1 MPNGYLKGQDI
12 ERNGHQPTVN
22 QTQAPATK
30 HVQTNGYAAETY
42 KTAPT
47 SSLTGGESGQDLAGS
62 VSSAPPPLVYSGP
75 WQYPQIDHT
84 DPEAGYQT
92 TSTHHGPVY
101 GGNTVDYHEDVP
113 PLPHMSPSML
123 GPGNYIRYQQH
134 VSDQHA
140 DALLQLSGWEDSNA
154 ATLWPNTIMIMPH
167 LQQPQQPQQQQYEQ
181 QQQ

>member
-1 MPNGYLKGQDI
+1 MPNGYLDI
-12 ERNGHQPTVN
+12 ERNGLQPTVN

-42 KTAPT
+42 KTAPP
-47 SSLTGGESGQDLAGS
+47 SSLTGGESGQGLAGS
-62 VSSAPPPLVYSGP
+62 VSSAPPPPVYSGP

-84 DPEAGYQT
+84 GPEAGYQA

-101 GGNTVDYHEDVP
+101 GGSTVDYHEDVP
-113 PLPHMSPSML
+113 QLPHMSPSML

-140 DALLQLSGWEDSNA
+140 DTLLQLSVWDDSNA
-154 ATLWPNTIMIMPH
+154 ATLWPNTMIMPH
-167 LQQPQQPQQQQYEQ
+167 QQHQQRPQQQ
-181 QQQ
+181 